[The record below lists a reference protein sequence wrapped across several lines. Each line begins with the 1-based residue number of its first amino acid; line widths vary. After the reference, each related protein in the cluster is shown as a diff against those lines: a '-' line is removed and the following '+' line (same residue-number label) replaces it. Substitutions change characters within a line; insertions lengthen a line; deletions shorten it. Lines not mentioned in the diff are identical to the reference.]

1 LTLSSSRSAIKRS
14 SALGFAA
21 GLTAGIL
28 LLAGTGC
35 TVPSTSSEPDLVR
48 VPEDAKSLSEAVK
61 QVEPGGMILVE
72 KGTYRESV
80 TIDKPDVTIRGVDRD
95 ATVIDGEGIRPYGIV
110 GIADGVRVQNLTVKR
125 HTFYGVL
132 VTGLHDENGP
142 AAESSEGY
150 EPFDPD
156 KFPPLQR
163 YAIDHVTAFNN
174 GLYGIYAFNSQHGTI
189 ADSYASGSADSG
201 FYVGQCKNCDVL
213 VTNNVAE
220 RNAIGFENAN
230 ASDSVVIAGNRF
242 SDNRVGMTLIS
253 NYQEAFVP
261 QRKNTVVANLI
272 AGNDSTHSPAHA
284 DGAFGIG
291 VGIAG
296 GQHNSLRAN
305 LIANNP
311 GGGVVLSSTE
321 DLPAIGN
328 TFADS
333 YQANSVD
340 VINASSTRAPATG
353 NCFQSSIP
361 LTTLPASADG
371 QEWSAEPDCTQGAQ
385 PAAALPENARVPQGL
400 SFLKVPAPHSQP
412 GLTDVKSQPTRV
424 PASPRLPDLDQL
436 TTPSLDYLS
445 DRTGTRNR

>member
-1 LTLSSSRSAIKRS
+1 
-14 SALGFAA
+14 
-21 GLTAGIL
+21 
-28 LLAGTGC
+28 
-35 TVPSTSSEPDLVR
+35 VVR

-61 QVEPGGMILVE
+61 KVEPGGMILVD

-110 GIADGVRVQNLTVKR
+110 GIADGVRVQNLTVKE

-132 VTGLHDENGP
+132 VTGLHDANGP

-163 YAIDHVTAFNN
+163 YAVDHVTAYNN

-213 VTNNVAE
+213 VANNVAE

-242 SDNRVGMTLIS
+242 SNNRVGMTLIS

-261 QRKNTVVANLI
+261 QRKNSVVANLV
-272 AGNDSTHSPAHA
+272 AGNDASDSPAHA

-296 GQHNSLRAN
+296 GQDNSFRAN

-311 GGGVVLSSTE
+311 GGGVILSSTE
-321 DLPAIGN
+321 DLPATGN
-328 TFADS
+328 TFADT
-333 YQANSVD
+333 YQANSID
-340 VINASSTRAPATG
+340 VINASSARAPASG
-353 NCFQSSIP
+353 NCFQGGIS
-361 LTTLPASADG
+361 LTALPAQTDG
-371 QEWSAEPDCTQGAQ
+371 VEWFAEPGCTQSTQ
-385 PAAALPENARVPQGL
+385 PSAALPDNLRVPQGL
-400 SFLKVPAPHSQP
+400 SFLKVPAPHAQP
-412 GLTDVKSQPTRV
+412 GIADVKSQPGRV
-424 PASPRLPDLDQL
+424 PESPRLPDLDQL
-436 TTPSLDYLS
+436 TTPSLDYLAS
-445 DRTGTRNR
+445 RTGTRNR